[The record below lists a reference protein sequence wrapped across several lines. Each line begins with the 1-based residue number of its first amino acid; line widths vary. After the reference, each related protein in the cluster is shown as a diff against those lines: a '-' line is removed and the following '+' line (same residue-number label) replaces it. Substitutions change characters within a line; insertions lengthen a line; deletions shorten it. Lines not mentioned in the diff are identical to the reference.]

1 MKIYKLLRERLV
13 RLGMPTEIE
22 LVTDASRWLFDRH
35 LIDCKVLQ
43 SPETMRFLSIAKMV
57 DEPMPKITSQNAHNT
72 LYKASCAALRKGA
85 DLLERRQKDHKRKP

>member
-13 RLGMPTEIE
+13 RLGMPHEMD
-22 LVTDASRWLFDRH
+22 LVTEASRWLFDRH

-43 SPETMRFLSIAKMV
+43 SPETMRYISIAKMV
-57 DEPMPKITSQNAHNT
+57 DDPMPKISAQNAHNT

-85 DLLERRQKDHKRKP
+85 DLLERRQKQKWLK

>member
-13 RLGMPTEIE
+13 RLGMPLEIE

-43 SPETMRFLSIAKMV
+43 SPDTMRFISIAKMIP
-57 DEPMPKITSQNAHNT
+57 EPMPKISTQNAHNNIFT
-72 LYKASCAALRKGA
+72 AHNAALRKGA
-85 DLLERRQKDHKRKP
+85 DLLERRQKQKWAKL